1 MKSHHADVRI
11 ICATTENPT
20 SSLLNTFVRRIP
32 IIIQLPNFS
41 DRPAKEKIDLLKVM
55 VSMEA
60 ARIQRRI
67 SLSEDVVKALIGS
80 VSYGNVGQL
89 KSNVQLVTARGSLIR
104 WNKRN

>member
-1 MKSHHADVRI
+1 
-11 ICATTENPT
+11 
-20 SSLLNTFVRRIP
+20 
-32 IIIQLPNFS
+32 
-41 DRPAKEKIDLLKVM
+41 M

-89 KSNVQLVTARGSLIR
+89 KSNVQLVTARGFLIR